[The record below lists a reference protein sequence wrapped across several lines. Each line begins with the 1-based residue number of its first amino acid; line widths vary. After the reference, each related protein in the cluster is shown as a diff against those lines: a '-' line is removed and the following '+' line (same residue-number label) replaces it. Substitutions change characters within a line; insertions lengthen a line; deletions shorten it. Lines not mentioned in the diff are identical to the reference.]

1 MNGSSGTRVY
11 HKVDQAEADRLLRIW
26 PPNSRK
32 LCTDII
38 EAYGLPHEITETM
51 AIWRYNGSW
60 KRTVV
65 HRNGVRHNIPH
76 AHTDLLEQTVD
87 AKVSPEM
94 FSEIAKFDG
103 SIILDKTRGEM
114 TSYCESERAN
124 TLMLNLAHDII
135 IGMKTAKEAREVLMK
150 SSDFFHSQLP
160 NPYRESLQFTSTI
173 ETTNPDMVTA
183 EPN

>member
-1 MNGSSGTRVY
+1 MY
-11 HKVDQAEADRLLRIW
+11 HRAEQADADRLLRIW

-32 LCTDII
+32 LCGEII
-38 EAYGLPHEITETM
+38 DTYGLPHEITETM
-51 AIWRYNGSW
+51 AIWHYNGPW

-65 HRNGVRHNIPH
+65 HRNGVQHNVPH
-76 AHTDLLEQTVD
+76 PHIDLLEQTVD
-87 AKVSPEM
+87 AKVNPEL
-94 FSEIAKFDG
+94 FSEIATFDG

-114 TSYCESERAN
+114 TCYCESERAN
-124 TLMLNLAHDII
+124 TLILNLAHDII
-135 IGMKTAKEAREVLMK
+135 LGRKTAEGARDVLMK

-173 ETTNPDMVTA
+173 ETTNPDMATA